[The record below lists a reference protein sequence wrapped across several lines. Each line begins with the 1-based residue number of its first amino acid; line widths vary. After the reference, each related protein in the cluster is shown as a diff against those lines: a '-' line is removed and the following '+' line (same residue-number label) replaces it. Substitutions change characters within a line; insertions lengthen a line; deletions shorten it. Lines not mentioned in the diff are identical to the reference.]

1 MKQKTFTLF
10 QESFESSDDY
20 EARINKKITEELALI
35 KELYSCT
42 NSIAYNPEGL
52 LTTQILIIYKK

>member
-10 QESFESSDDY
+10 QESFESLADY
-20 EARINKKITEELALI
+20 DVRINKKLTDELALI
-35 KELYSCT
+35 KELYSCS
-42 NSIAYNPEGL
+42 NSISYNPEGL